1 MVILAFACFLL
12 FLLSHFISVL
22 HFQKVSKTTTLTSS
36 SVLKLFQKYHVYK
49 SKSFKTWSLR
59 ANRNNLS
66 ASFSSQF
73 YLCIRCPALQ
83 SLLFMTGIV
92 FMSIVLY
99 NVTAFKTQATETDKK
114 TQSWNTYVNFGLL
127 FIQLVGDAV
136 DLIEE
141 WNSTVLIL
149 YSRMQ
154 NFWPVYIGELLSNWY
169 RIKSLLE
176 NLTPYCVCFFV
187 YILSFHVMQI

>member
-1 MVILAFACFLL
+1 
-12 FLLSHFISVL
+12 
-22 HFQKVSKTTTLTSS
+22 
-36 SVLKLFQKYHVYK
+36 
-49 SKSFKTWSLR
+49 
-59 ANRNNLS
+59 
-66 ASFSSQF
+66 
-73 YLCIRCPALQ
+73 
-83 SLLFMTGIV
+83 
-92 FMSIVLY
+92 MSIVLY

-114 TQSWNTYVNFGLL
+114 TQSWNTYVNIGLL

-154 NFWPVYIGELLSNWY
+154 NFWLVYIGELLSNWY

-176 NLTPYCVCFFV
+176 TLTPYSVFVFFFFV